1 MATVT
6 VPFQEDLLRQIDKF
20 AADNVR
26 SRVDII
32 VEATRIYV
40 EREQNWQGIFSC
52 GDSLASKNNF
62 TEVDV
67 MNEIKVWRRNK

>member
-6 VPFQEDLLRQIDKF
+6 VPFQEDLLKQIDRF

-26 SRVDII
+26 SRVDVI

-40 EREQNWQGIFSC
+40 EREQNWQAIFSC
-52 GDSLASKNNF
+52 GDSLASKNDI
-62 TEVDV
+62 TEADI
-67 MNEIKVWRRNK
+67 MSEIKATRSR